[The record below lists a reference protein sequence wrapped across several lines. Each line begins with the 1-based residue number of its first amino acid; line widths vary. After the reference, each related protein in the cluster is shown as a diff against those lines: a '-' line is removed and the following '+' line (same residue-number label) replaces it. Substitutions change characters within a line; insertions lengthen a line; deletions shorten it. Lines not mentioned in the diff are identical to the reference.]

1 MSRNGKSVKSE
12 LKSLKRSVREL
23 KNDQE
28 LKEQLALPLGAVANT
43 FVPTINALGCLSISS
58 GSSYNERNGREIT
71 PQKLTMCLYING
83 GTTPSP
89 PVAGTIRQPWR
100 CIIFQDMSGTD
111 APSVAQI
118 LNSPELATG
127 GRYTNIYTD
136 YNTDYVQHKGDRK
149 NRYKI
154 LYDKVG
160 IGCGPT
166 STDIRKAL
174 MFNISISGKRLAK
187 INYSDDLGTS
197 ARSGKLYC
205 LFVHGISGT
214 ATDNNEYYLYNKLDF
229 FDS

>member
-1 MSRNGKSVKSE
+1 MSKRKSVKSE
-12 LKSLKRSVREL
+12 LKSLKKSVRML

-28 LKEQLALPLGAVANT
+28 EKEQLALPTGAVANT

-58 GSSYNERNGREIT
+58 GSGYNERNGREIT
-71 PQKLTMCLYING
+71 PSKLQLTLYING
-83 GTTPSP
+83 GTTPAP

-100 CIIFQDMSGTD
+100 MIVFQDLSGTD
-111 APSVAQI
+111 TPTVAQI
-118 LNSPELATG
+118 LNSPELAVG

-154 LYDKVG
+154 LVDKSG

-174 MFNISISGKRLAK
+174 MYNFTISGKRLSK

-197 ARSGKLYC
+197 SRSGKLWV
-205 LFVHGISGT
+205 LFVHGISAA
-214 ATDNNEYYLYNKLDF
+214 ATDNNEYYLYNRLAF